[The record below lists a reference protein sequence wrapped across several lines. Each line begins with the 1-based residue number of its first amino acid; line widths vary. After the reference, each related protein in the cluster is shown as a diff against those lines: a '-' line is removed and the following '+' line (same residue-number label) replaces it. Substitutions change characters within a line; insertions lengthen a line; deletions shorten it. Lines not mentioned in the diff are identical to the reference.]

1 MKTAYIIINIFLI
14 LNINSCLA
22 QDNKPKKDTII
33 PKTNTMNRP
42 QLINDSFEKLNLND
56 FKELVIKK
64 ERIEVDLNKWE
75 DVDTYEYSKE
85 SKDSRVSFSGSY
97 TRGFRYFCTEG
108 DFIYAVNIVIILR
121 KKCGE

>member
-85 SKDSRVSFSGSY
+85 KIVENLFEEWVYSCNKY
-97 TRGFRYFCTEG
+97 NNKEPPQTYF
-108 DFIYAVNIVIILR
+108 
-121 KKCGE
+121 